1 MNLRGGRNARR
12 APLSGNLAPACR
24 NGGRHSDYWL
34 KADKNSRSLTPFPQK
49 ARDWVRDDKAGGRG
63 EREGR
68 QMREF
73 MTKRE
78 RGTSMRANW
87 MIATVSTMA
96 VLAMNSVYSASLS
109 GMWNWLEFHVPD
121 LVGRALWQNVWSVP
135 AAIHAGACLG
145 TMLLMMIVVGLAR
158 G

>member
-1 MNLRGGRNARR
+1 
-12 APLSGNLAPACR
+12 
-24 NGGRHSDYWL
+24 
-34 KADKNSRSLTPFPQK
+34 
-49 ARDWVRDDKAGGRG
+49 
-63 EREGR
+63 
-68 QMREF
+68 
-73 MTKRE
+73 
-78 RGTSMRANW
+78 MRANW